1 MLLLCVMLALVST
14 LITGLVC
21 LFFVLTKASRTIL
34 LVVLRLID
42 GESKR
47 SLMFLFGP
55 QASPSEWYV
64 VGVSF
69 WKSADCYKSETLVR
83 FQHTGYETSALKQL
97 AV

>member
-1 MLLLCVMLALVST
+1 M
-14 LITGLVC
+14 
-21 LFFVLTKASRTIL
+21 

-69 WKSADCYKSETLVR
+69 WKSTGPIRSETLVR
-83 FQHTGYETSALKQL
+83 FQHTEYETSALKQL
-97 AV
+97 AVELVKLSTLN